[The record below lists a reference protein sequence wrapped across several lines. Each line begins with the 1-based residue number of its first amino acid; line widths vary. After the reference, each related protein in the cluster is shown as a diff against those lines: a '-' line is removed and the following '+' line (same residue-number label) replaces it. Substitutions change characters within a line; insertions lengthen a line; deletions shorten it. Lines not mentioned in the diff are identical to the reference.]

1 MQPLIEVKGLKKH
14 FPVRA
19 TFFSRSGGI
28 VRAVDDIDF
37 GIMENETLGLVG
49 ESGCGKTTV
58 ARLLLGIVEPTA
70 GEIKFEGRDIVNLDE
85 ETMRQ
90 EVRPKMQIVFQDY
103 SASLNPRKTV
113 RQILSRPF
121 QLQKMDS
128 EEIDAQVKTLLEAVS
143 LSPPE
148 IYIDRFPHEFSG
160 GQRQRINFAR
170 ALALKPVFIACDEP
184 VSALDM
190 SVRAQILILMKKLKE
205 AYNLTY
211 LFITHDLSVVRSLC
225 DRVAVMYMGDIVE
238 VGKTDDIFNDSLH
251 PYTSAMLS
259 ATPIPNPT
267 RARTRKQFILEGDI
281 PNPLELPPG
290 CKFHTRCR
298 DAIPECS
305 SKAPQLVDVGNGRK
319 VACLVCAQ
327 AN

>member
-19 TFFSRSGGI
+19 TFFSRVGGT

-37 GIMENETLGLVG
+37 EIIEKETLGLVG

-58 ARLLLGIVEPTA
+58 ARLLLRLVEPTA

-85 ETMRQ
+85 ETMRK

-121 QLQKMDS
+121 QLQKMES
-128 EEIDAQVKTLLEAVS
+128 EAIEDQVNKLLKAVG
-143 LSPPE
+143 LDPPE

-170 ALALKPVFIACDEP
+170 ALALNPIFIACDEP

-205 AYNLTY
+205 EFSLTY

-238 VGKTDDIFNDSLH
+238 LGKTDDIFNDPLH
-251 PYTSAMLS
+251 PYTNALLS

-267 RARTRKQFILEGDI
+267 RALTREKFILEGDI
-281 PNPLELPPG
+281 PNPLELPSG
-290 CKFHTRCR
+290 CKFHTRCK
-298 DAIPECS
+298 DAKPECYS
-305 SKAPQLVDVGNGRK
+305 RVPQLVDVGSGRK
-319 VACLVCAQ
+319 VACFM
-327 AN
+327 